1 MERGDKKSGN
11 TGLEVVVGGHDNAAS
26 VAARNRLAGQHEPL
40 QGSYEASG
48 WLSAYA
54 GQSRTAEVRYAAD
67 ATGPHGLT
75 VSYAQPDTLPGSVST
90 NLTFEAI
97 RILSEPVTAA
107 TDPAG
112 HVVNPSGLPLGGT
125 GRFKIAIAEGSVP
138 NGEITWT
145 VKSGAGRVAFAG
157 GSTGPDVAV
166 NAAAT
171 GTFTLEADV
180 RGLVITPPH
189 VRPHF
194 TGAVLP
200 AVTVPVTVWIVKDAQ
215 DDPIRNPSTVPG
227 LLADANKIL
236 WQNGLTLVQSGSYHL
251 LNNTNWLHHVDVLNP
266 ANASLSAMLNTTN
279 SAGDAVELYF
289 VNMLEGGMAAG
300 VRWPEGIAIASGEDT
315 AHTLAHEV
323 LHDCGLEDIYTI
335 ENPDSSDTNPIPGPV
350 SEGRIPSD
358 WGGGYYLPGLTQ
370 RSLVTRLIMRSG
382 RFGPEPPLSQGV
394 CLPRGTVCGWRDQD
408 TNGNVR
414 VLGQAGVGR
423 SSVRR
428 SPGSY

>member
-11 TGLEVVVGGHDNAAS
+11 TGPEVVVGGHDNAAS

-75 VSYAQPDTLPGSVST
+75 VTYAQPDTLPGSVST

-107 TDPAG
+107 ADPAG
-112 HVVNPSGLPLGGT
+112 HVVNPGGMPLGGT
-125 GRFKIAIAEGSVP
+125 GHFKVEVADGAVP
-138 NGEITWT
+138 DADITWT

-157 GSTGPDVAV
+157 GSAGPDVTV

-194 TGAVLP
+194 SGAVLP
-200 AVTVPVTVWIVKDAQ
+200 AVTVPVTVWIVRKEDGL
-215 DDPIRNPSTVPG
+215 PIREPTTIPE
-227 LLADANKIL
+227 LLTDANRIL

-251 LNNTNWLHHVDVLNP
+251 LNNTNWLNHIDVVNP
-266 ANASLSAMLNTTN
+266 ANTNLSAMLNTTN

-289 VNMLEGGMAAG
+289 VNMLEGGEAAG
-300 VRWPEGIAIASGEDT
+300 VRWPEGIAIAAGGD
-315 AHTLAHEV
+315 AHTVAHEI
-323 LHDCGLEDIYTI
+323 LHDCGLEDIYA
-335 ENPDSSDTNPIPGPV
+335 ESGE
-350 SEGRIPSD
+350 EGVLLEALTQQGVPAD
-358 WGGGYYLPGLTQ
+358 WGGGYYHSWLIQ
-370 RSLVTRLIMRSG
+370 RDVIKRLVMRSNL
-382 RFGPEPPLSQGV
+382 GPLETGGTD
-394 CLPRGTVCGWRDQD
+394 LPTGDVRGWHHSAGS
-408 TNGNVR
+408 GESSII
-414 VLGQAGVGR
+414 LGPAKVGQ
-423 SSVRR
+423 SSIIRT
-428 SPGSY
+428 PGSY

>member
-1 MERGDKKSGN
+1 ME
-11 TGLEVVVGGHDNAAS
+11 
-26 VAARNRLAGQHEPL
+26 P
-40 QGSYEASG
+40 
-48 WLSAYA
+48 
-54 GQSRTAEVRYAAD
+54 
-67 ATGPHGLT
+67 
-75 VSYAQPDTLPGSVST
+75 ST
-90 NLTFEAI
+90 TI
-97 RILSEPVTAA
+97 C
-107 TDPAG
+107 
-112 HVVNPSGLPLGGT
+112 
-125 GRFKIAIAEGSVP
+125 
-138 NGEITWT
+138 
-145 VKSGAGRVAFAG
+145 
-157 GSTGPDVAV
+157 
-166 NAAAT
+166 
-171 GTFTLEADV
+171 
-180 RGLVITPPH
+180 
-189 VRPHF
+189 
-194 TGAVLP
+194 TGAVFP
-200 AVTVPVTVWIVKDAQ
+200 AVNVPVTVWIVRQTNGSNPARDAAEI
-215 DDPIRNPSTVPG
+215 PN
-227 LLADANKIL
+227 LLAGANMIL
-236 WQNGLTLVQSGSYHL
+236 WQSGLTLIQNGPYHL
-251 LNNTNWLHHVDVLNP
+251 LNNTNWLNHIDVTNP
-266 ANASLSAMLNTTN
+266 ANTNLTAMLNTTN
-279 SAGDAVELYF
+279 SMGNAVELYF

>member
-1 MERGDKKSGN
+1 MGRSDRRIG
-11 TGLEVVVGGHDNAAS
+11 AA
-26 VAARNRLAGQHEPL
+26 
-40 QGSYEASG
+40 
-48 WLSAYA
+48 
-54 GQSRTAEVRYAAD
+54 
-67 ATGPHGLT
+67 
-75 VSYAQPDTLPGSVST
+75 
-90 NLTFEAI
+90 
-97 RILSEPVTAA
+97 
-107 TDPAG
+107 
-112 HVVNPSGLPLGGT
+112 
-125 GRFKIAIAEGSVP
+125 
-138 NGEITWT
+138 
-145 VKSGAGRVAFAG
+145 
-157 GSTGPDVAV
+157 GPDVAV

-189 VRPHF
+189 VRPLF

-200 AVTVPVTVWIVKDAQ
+200 AVTVPVTVWIVRRSTGANPARDAAEI
-215 DDPIRNPSTVPG
+215 PNH
-227 LLADANKIL
+227 LAGANMIL
-236 WQNGLTLVQSGSYHL
+236 WQSGLTLIQNGPYHL
-251 LNNTNWLHHVDVLNP
+251 LNNTNWLNHIDVTNP
-266 ANASLSAMLNTTN
+266 ANTNLTAMLNTTN
-279 SAGDAVELYF
+279 SMGNAVELYF

-335 ENPDSSDTNPIPGPV
+335 ENPDSSDPNPIPGPV